1 MIFFHHTGINYYFKK
16 YSLLCEIV
24 NQVVSVYRC
33 HFDLLRKSDKLLRE
47 LKNLDNQKWYV
58 YPKKKT
64 M

>member
-1 MIFFHHTGINYYFKK
+1 M
-16 YSLLCEIV
+16 V